1 MIVTIRIINPW
12 SLWLVSW
19 VNKALITTFS
29 TESVVMGI
37 IMSLVRSIFATVITA
52 EASHFFL
59 LRPASSQDP
68 LVGLLMLLFGWVK

>member
-1 MIVTIRIINPW
+1 MIVTIRITNQW

-29 TESVVMGI
+29 TESVVMGV
-37 IMSLVRSIFATVITA
+37 IMSLVRSIVATVITA

-59 LRPASSQDP
+59 LFPASGQDP
-68 LVGLLMLLFGWVK
+68 LVGLLMPLFGWVE